1 MSQGQTEFYTNTSA
15 SGGSNPRRDL
25 RDPFRTGKNRSK
37 PHSRLYSRFVT
48 LMKLVLPGLALIVIA
63 LVIAWP
69 HLNTS
74 DIGFR
79 LGFAAMQLNDAEDPS
94 MINPRYVGTDNDNQ
108 PFSLTADLARNL
120 SGPGT
125 RVELEMPKADITTT
139 DGAWLVLTAEN
150 GIYTRNQK
158 TLKLVG
164 KVNLFH
170 DQGYEFRT
178 ERALIDLAKGTANS
192 NDPVEGQGTFG
203 HLKANG
209 FQLFN
214 KGRTILFRGKSTLVF
229 YPKTKGKS
237 Q

>member
-1 MSQGQTEFYTNTSA
+1 MDQTRTEFHIRSVAPQSLNVSGEFKTSLK
-15 SGGSNPRRDL
+15 SGEGLPKSRR
-25 RDPFRTGKNRSK
+25 
-37 PHSRLYSRFVT
+37 YSRFVK
-48 LMKLVLPGLALIVIA
+48 LMKLVLTLLALAVIA

-69 HLNTS
+69 HLDAK

-79 LGFAAMQLNDAEDPS
+79 LGFAAMQLKDSNDPS
-94 MINPRYVGTDNDNQ
+94 MLNPRYVGTDNNNQ

-120 SGPGT
+120 SGPDA

-139 DGAWLVLTAEN
+139 DGTWLVLTAEN
-150 GIYTRNQK
+150 GVFARLSK

-178 ERALIDLAKGTANS
+178 DRAVINLSKGTASS
-192 NDPVEGQGTFG
+192 NTPVEGQGAFG
-203 HLKANG
+203 QINSNG
-209 FQLFN
+209 FNLRN
-214 KGRTILFRGKSTLVF
+214 KGQTIIFKGKSKITF
-229 YPKTKGKS
+229 YPKTAPAV